1 MTSQRSTKKTSA
13 PPPELKLKS
22 SGAVCKVELP
32 QRPLRIYFQTYPGVS
47 GSEADRALAGIPYK
61 LRIPG
66 QTDIEGRTEPNGQI
80 LLPGLQPGMTGELQ
94 ILGTM
99 IHLRPRDYSA
109 DETTDGRTTMGI
121 QGAKRRL
128 MIMGYYDKP
137 YRFNGLS
144 QTPDDKLDHVEIE
157 EAILQFQVDN
167 GMVPNGEIER
177 HEVVGGRIDT
187 SQQYGFH
194 RDLSTSTIKQ
204 FHPDFVAKLAAGG
217 GSAPPDT
224 MVPCAV
230 PPSTPAGGKPPAK
243 ASSAAAPQPLVREIY
258 EGHRFVPVRFVR
270 QNPGR
275 FNPRLPELDER
286 GFVDGRAGPV
296 VSLMAG
302 ETIQVRMA
310 RVHVASGVPL
320 FLKSSDETVVKVRQL
335 ADDVVEL
342 TGVARTGGGVVVD
355 DPRTSTVEVRYGSSD
370 GQLLHRLF
378 VEHYDPITVAVAV
391 HLVSIGQKGHPE
403 IPRVPP
409 SLQRSKIEPIFDSIN
424 DIWRAAGIRF
434 QVTQWLDDTVD
445 LNQAGVMTVQG
456 SINEFNDVTGLN
468 RKAAHL
474 NMYVVD
480 SMIGGG
486 IGWGARN
493 TALVA
498 AEQMHGAGP
507 STPDQLV
514 QTFAHE
520 IGHFLG
526 LWHPGTANSQGD
538 NLPFPPQHPED
549 HAMQDYWSR
558 RSLMYVYTSLGPTN
572 PLAPNVRQRGRQ
584 MDVGN
589 GWFVG
594 GKMLCCKVVP
604 KIVSSADRSEIATAR
619 GIGMLNKVTQTR
631 TTAWNSRID
640 TRTGDGLFV

>member
-1 MTSQRSTKKTSA
+1 MANQRTTRKKPA

-22 SGAVCKVELP
+22 GGAVCKVVLS
-32 QRPLRIYFQTYPGVS
+32 QRPLRIYFQAYPGIT

-66 QTDIEGRTEPNGQI
+66 QPDIDGQTGPNGQI
-80 LLPGLQPGMTGELQ
+80 LLPGLQPGLTGELQ

-99 IHLRPRDYSA
+99 IQLRPRDYSA
-109 DETTDGRTTMGI
+109 EETTDGIAAMGI

-137 YRFNGLS
+137 YRFNGLN
-144 QTPDDKLDHVEIE
+144 QAPDDKLDHVEIE
-157 EAILQFQVDN
+157 EAILQFQVDS

-177 HEVVGGRIDT
+177 HEMVGDSIDT

-194 RDLSTSTIKQ
+194 RDLFSSTIKR
-204 FHPDFVAKLAAGG
+204 FHPDFVVKLATGG
-217 GSAPPDT
+217 GEAPPGT
-224 MVPCAV
+224 MAPCAV
-230 PPSTPAGGKPPAK
+230 SPSTPAGGKSPAK
-243 ASSAAAPQPLVREIY
+243 VSSAATPQPLVREIY
-258 EGHRFVPVRFVR
+258 DGHRFVPVRFVR
-270 QNPGR
+270 QNPGH
-275 FNPRLPELDER
+275 FNPLQPELDER

-310 RVHVASGVPL
+310 RVHVAGGAPL

-342 TGVARTGGGVVVD
+342 KGFDGTDMNVDARPKKATIAVHYGGIDG
-355 DPRTSTVEVRYGSSD
+355 TV
-370 GQLLHRLF
+370 LHRLH
-378 VEHYDPITVAVAV
+378 VEVYDPIEVAVAL
-391 HLVSIGQKGHPE
+391 HLVSIGQRGNPE

-409 SLQRSKIEPIFDSIN
+409 SLQRSKIEPVFESIN
-424 DIWRAAGIRF
+424 KIWRAAGICF
-434 QVTQWLDDTVD
+434 QVTQWLDDTID

-456 SINEFNDVTGLN
+456 AINEFNDVTGLN

-498 AEQMHGAGP
+498 AEQMHGDRP
-507 STPDQLV
+507 SSPDELV

-526 LWHPGTANSQGD
+526 LSHPGTANSQGD

-558 RSLMYVYTSLGPTN
+558 RSLMYVYIGLGLTN

-584 MDVGN
+584 MDIGN
-589 GWFVG
+589 GWRVG
-594 GKMLCCKVVP
+594 GKMLCCKVVT
-604 KIVSSADRSEIATAR
+604 KIVSSEDKSEIATAR
-619 GIGMLNKVTQTR
+619 GIAMLNQVIQTR
-631 TTAWNSRID
+631 TTAWNSQNN
-640 TRTGDGLFV
+640 TETGNGLFA